1 MRLRVSAFVLA
12 LAVLSS
18 LAFASGAFAATHVTV
33 KPGAGKATTRF
44 VASFRA
50 PARTGVFGT
59 VSSHY
64 QLSAAGPKGK
74 HCVSSVSINLA
85 PTKLHA
91 HVKVTLRPRGHGGV
105 WCSGK
110 FHGKILEFQSIVC
123 RRINACP
130 DIVILP
136 QTIARFSFTV
146 KTAKTG
152 GGQIAGPTFA
162 GLESVTTCTPL
173 TPGVVPQQKTY
184 TLTWRAASDPGTS
197 SAQMVYEVFYS
208 STSGG
213 EDYSKPKWTTPAGV
227 TSFTAALPGFG
238 PFYFVVRA
246 RDKAGR
252 EDHNT
257 VEDTAVN
264 VC

>member
-1 MRLRVSAFVLA
+1 MRLSVSASVLA
-12 LAVLSS
+12 LAGLSS
-18 LAFASGAFAATHVTV
+18 LTFASGALAATHVTV
-33 KPGAGKATTRF
+33 KPGAGKPTARF

-50 PARTGVFGT
+50 PARTGVFST
-59 VSSHY
+59 VRSHY
-64 QLSAAGPKGK
+64 QISAAGPKGK
-74 HCVSSVSINLA
+74 HCVSSTSINLG

-146 KTAKTG
+146 KTTKTG
-152 GGQIAGPTFA
+152 GAQSHAPTFA
-162 GLESVTTCTPL
+162 GLENVTTCMMVTPQ
-173 TPGVVPQQKTY
+173 VVPQQKTY
-184 TLTWRAASDPGTS
+184 TLTWSAASDPGTS

-213 EDYSKPKWTTPAGV
+213 EDYSTPKWTTPAGV

-257 VEDTAVN
+257 VQHTAVN

>member
-1 MRLRVSAFVLA
+1 MRLRVSASVLA

-18 LAFASGAFAATHVTV
+18 LAFATGAFAATRVSM
-33 KPGAGKATTRF
+33 KPGAGKPTTKF

-50 PARTGVFGT
+50 PARTGAFGT
-59 VSSHY
+59 VRSHY
-64 QLSAAGPKGK
+64 RLSAAGPRGK
-74 HCVSSVSINLA
+74 HCVSSISINLA

-110 FHGKILEFQSIVC
+110 FHGKILEFQAIVC

-130 DIVILP
+130 DIAIRP

-146 KTAKTG
+146 KRAKTRG
-152 GGQIAGPTFA
+152 GPGAGPTFA

-173 TPGVVPQQKTY
+173 TPGLVPQQKTY
-184 TLTWRAASDPGTS
+184 TLKWRAASDPGTS
-197 SAQMVYEVFYS
+197 SGQIVYKVFYS

-213 EDYSKPKWTTPAGV
+213 ENYSRPKWTTPAGV
-227 TSFTAALPGFG
+227 ASFTASLPGFG
-238 PFYFVVRA
+238 PFHFVVRA

-252 EDHNT
+252 EDQNT
-257 VEDTAVN
+257 VQQTARN

>member
-1 MRLRVSAFVLA
+1 MRLRVSAFALA
-12 LAVLSS
+12 LVGVSS

-33 KPGAGKATTRF
+33 KPGAGKPTTKF
-44 VASFRA
+44 VARFRA
-50 PARTGVFGT
+50 PARTGVIGT

-64 QLSAAGPKGK
+64 QLSAVGPKGK
-74 HCVSSVSINLA
+74 RCVSSISIKLA

-91 HVKVTLRPRGHGGV
+91 RVKVTLRPRGHGGA

-110 FHGKILEFQSIVC
+110 FHAKILEFQSIVC

-130 DIVILP
+130 DIVIPP

-146 KTAKTG
+146 KKAKTG
-152 GGQIAGPTFA
+152 GGQSAGPTFA
-162 GLESVTTCTPL
+162 GLEGVTTCRLL
-173 TPGVVPQQKTY
+173 TPGIVPQQLTY
-184 TLTWRAASDPGTS
+184 TLTWSAASDSGTS

-213 EDYSKPKWTTPAGV
+213 EDYSKPNWTTPGGA

-257 VEDTAVN
+257 VQHTAVN

>member
-1 MRLRVSAFVLA
+1 MRLRVSASVLA

-33 KPGAGKATTRF
+33 KPGAGKPTTKF

-50 PARTGVFGT
+50 PARTGVIGT
-59 VSSHY
+59 ISSHY
-64 QLSAAGPKGK
+64 QLSAVGPKGNS
-74 HCVSSVSINLA
+74 CVSSVSMALA

-110 FHGKILEFQSIVC
+110 FHGKILEFQSILC

-130 DIVILP
+130 DVVIAP

-146 KTAKTG
+146 KKAKTG
-152 GGQIAGPTFA
+152 GGQSAGPTFA
-162 GLESVTTCTPL
+162 GLESVTTCRLL
-173 TPGVVPQQKTY
+173 TPGIVPQQQPY
-184 TLTWRAASDPGTS
+184 TLTWRAASDPATS

-227 TSFTAALPGFG
+227 TTSTAALTGFG

-257 VEDTAVN
+257 VEHIAVN